1 MMSEAEL
8 RLTLARLEL
17 SPADA
22 AQLLGVTARTVRRW
36 LEGEAV
42 AGPAE
47 QALRAW
53 IRLHDRNLPWRPDEE
68 SVVRDD
74 QDQIARHRAHAIRLD
89 EILARVEAR
98 GGPRVPWS
106 VDRGRQIA
114 TLGPMEVSYYKLASG
129 SFSLANY
136 RRKDDEPDVE
146 RDWEA
151 IEDAAACIAQAMKK
165 DPDYGPVLLVVHEGP
180 ALGRV
185 GAKQNLREFETN
197 RAALR
202 VACASL
208 GSSGF
213 YDPFIMGKNS
223 ADLIW
228 DTRDLL
234 RECERRKTAPAALA
248 AVADYTRRNSEFFVR
263 NGPRLLTPTETAK
276 HRQRIEA
283 LADQID
289 ALAEGARDGLVEYRQ
304 FETILGRL
312 HAEGF
317 FPEGNLVSAVAKSL
331 LAG

>member
-1 MMSEAEL
+1 MMSDAEL

-36 LEGEAV
+36 LEGEEV

-136 RRKDDEPDVE
+136 RRKDGEPDVE

-165 DPDYGPVLLVVHEGP
+165 DPDYGPVVLVVHDGP
-180 ALGRV
+180 ALGRI
-185 GAKQNLREFETN
+185 AKQDLREFETN
-197 RAALR
+197 RTALR
-202 VACASL
+202 VVCASL

-228 DTRDLL
+228 DTQDLR

-248 AVADYTRRNSEFFVR
+248 ALADYTRRNSEFFVR
-263 NGPRLLTPTETAK
+263 NGPRLPTPTETAK
-276 HRQRIEA
+276 RRQRIEA
-283 LADQID
+283 LADQIGV
-289 ALAEGARDGLVEYRQ
+289 LAEGARDGLVEYRD

-312 HAEGF
+312 HAEGL
-317 FPEGNLVSAVAKSL
+317 FPDGDLVSAVAKSL